1 MQKEFNMS
9 IDINKDNVFQQVGMN
24 VSILARSIKDAD
36 GNSLY
41 DKVYIQDRDY
51 AVLDQYFA
59 SVVGEIVHTL
69 RDFVIGVDGSIV
81 SVEFDERNTE
91 PFIKQVEALC
101 ISYAVARVT
110 CEWLKRKAVEY
121 AELYENNAIQLLALI
136 KSHAYHKNI
145 PEMKLYGEDE

>member
-1 MQKEFNMS
+1 MS
-9 IDINKDNVFQQVGMN
+9 IDINKDNVFQQVGMH
-24 VSILARSIKDAD
+24 VSVLARSIKDAD

-41 DKVYIQDRDY
+41 DKVHIQDRDY

-69 RDFVIGVDGSIV
+69 RDFVIGVNGTAI

-91 PFIKQVEALC
+91 PFIKQVESLC
-101 ISYAVARVT
+101 VHYAIARVT

-121 AELYENNAIQLLALI
+121 AELYENNAIQLLEQI

-145 PEMKLYGEDE
+145 PEMKLYGEAE